1 MNRQLVVALLAVA
14 TAFAGVPAP
23 AAAAVDQTAQQQTA
37 QCTFPVTVTDAT
49 GTEVTITDDPE
60 RVVTTNP
67 SAAQTMWEL
76 GARDEVVGVSQYAT
90 YLDGASEKGNVSGSG
105 GLNVEAV
112 VGLEPDLVLV
122 PNSSYNAEPD
132 RIEQLRSADIS
143 VVVFESGK
151 SLDAVADKVE
161 RVGRMTG
168 NCEAGVE
175 RAEEMRESMAHM
187 EQALDGAERPVG
199 LNSFFGY
206 SSGSGTFISDIMTTA
221 GLRNGAAEANLTG
234 FAQINEE
241 LVVELNPEYIVVPDH
256 APVPSSPAYNSTT
269 AVQEGNVIVIEAHK
283 LQQPA
288 PRAIEASEAILE
300 AVHPD
305 AYERYRQLET
315 ESATESPE
323 SPTEDAT
330 ETTTA
335 ADATA
340 TDATETDAAEST
352 ATTGSSEST
361 TESDAPG
368 FGVVAGLAAV
378 GAVVLLARR
387 R

>member
-1 MNRQLVVALLAVA
+1 MNRQLVVALLAFA
-14 TAFAGVPAP
+14 TVFAGIPAP
-23 AAAAVDQTAQQQTA
+23 AAAAVDQAASHQTA
-37 QCTFPVTVTDAT
+37 TCTFPVTVTDAT
-49 GTEVTITDDPE
+49 GTDVTIAEDPE

-76 GARDEVVGVSQYAT
+76 GARDEVVGVSQYAM
-90 YLDGASEKGNVSGSG
+90 YLDGAAEKGNVSGSG

-112 VGLEPDLVLV
+112 IGLEPDLVLV

-132 RIEQLRSADIS
+132 RIAQLRSADIS
-143 VVVFESGK
+143 VVVSESGK
-151 SLDAVADKVE
+151 SLDAVADKTE

-175 RAEEMRESMAHM
+175 RAAEMRESIRHM
-187 EQALDGAERPVG
+187 RAALDGAERPVG

-241 LVVELNPEYIVVPDH
+241 LVVEMNPEYIVVPDH

-269 AVQEGNVIVIEAHK
+269 AMQEGNVIVIEAHK

-315 ESATESPE
+315 ESATEPDS
-323 SPTEDAT
+323 TAT
-330 ETTTA
+330 ATTTA

-340 TDATETDAAEST
+340 TAATATDATEAT
-352 ATTGSSEST
+352 ATTESSEST

-378 GAVVLLARR
+378 GAVALLARR

>member
-1 MNRQLVVALLAVA
+1 MNRQLVVALLAFA
-14 TAFAGVPAP
+14 TVLAGIPAP
-23 AAAAVDQTAQQQTA
+23 AAAAVGQAAPQQTA
-37 QCTFPVTVTDAT
+37 ACTFPVTVTDAT

-60 RVVTTNP
+60 RIVTTNP

-90 YLDGASEKGNVSGSG
+90 YLDGAADKGNVSGSG

-112 VGLEPDLVLV
+112 IGLEPDLVLV

-143 VVVFESGK
+143 VVVFESGE
-151 SLDAVADKVE
+151 SLAAVANKTE

-175 RAEEMRESMAHM
+175 RAAEMRDSMANM

-221 GLRNGAAEANLTG
+221 GLRNGAAEANITG

-241 LVVELNPEYIVVPDH
+241 LVVEMNPEYIVVPDH

-269 AVQEGNVIVIEAHK
+269 AMQEGNVIVIEAHK

-315 ESATESPE
+315 ESATE
-323 SPTEDAT
+323 
-330 ETTTA
+330 TTA
-335 ADATA
+335 TADATA
-340 TDATETDAAEST
+340 TDATE
-352 ATTGSSEST
+352 ATTTTESSEST

-368 FGVVAGLAAV
+368 FGVVAGLAAI
-378 GAVVLLARR
+378 GAVALLARR

>member
-1 MNRQLVVALLAVA
+1 MNRQLVVALLAFA
-14 TAFAGVPAP
+14 TVLAGVPAP
-23 AAAAVDQTAQQQTA
+23 AAAAVDQTAQQQTT
-37 QCTFPVTVTDAT
+37 QCTFPMTVTDAT

-76 GARDEVVGVSQYAT
+76 GARDEVVGVSQYAM

-112 VGLEPDLVLV
+112 IGLEPDLVLV

-132 RIEQLRSADIS
+132 RIGQLRSADIS
-143 VVVFESGK
+143 VVVFESGE
-151 SLDAVADKVE
+151 SLGAVANKTE
-161 RVGRMTG
+161 RIGRMTG

-175 RAEEMRESMAHM
+175 RAGEMRDSMAHM
-187 EQALDGAERPVG
+187 EQALDGVERPVG

-206 SSGSGTFISDIMTTA
+206 TSGSETFISDLMTTA

-234 FAQINEE
+234 FAPINEE
-241 LVVELNPEYIVVPDH
+241 LVVEMNPEYIVVPDH

-269 AVQEGNVIVIEAHK
+269 AIQEDNVIVIEAHK

-288 PRAIEASEAILE
+288 PRAIEASEEILE
-300 AVHPD
+300 VVHPD
-305 AYERYRQLET
+305 AYERYQQLEN
-315 ESATESPE
+315 ESATES
-323 SPTEDAT
+323 TEDAT
-330 ETTTA
+330 ETT
-335 ADATA
+335 TA
-340 TDATETDAAEST
+340 TDATETDAAGST
-352 ATTGSSEST
+352 ATTESSEST

-368 FGVVAGLAAV
+368 FGVVAGLAAI

>member
-1 MNRQLVVALLAVA
+1 MNRQLVVALLALA
-14 TAFAGVPAP
+14 TVFAGVPAP
-23 AAAAVDQTAQQQTA
+23 AAAAVDQTAQQQPA
-37 QCTFPVTVTDAT
+37 QCTFPMTVTDAT

-76 GARDEVVGVSQYAT
+76 GARDEVVGVSQYAM

-112 VGLEPDLVLV
+112 IGLEPDLVLV

-132 RIEQLRSADIS
+132 RVGQLRSADIS

-151 SLDAVADKVE
+151 SLDAVANKTE

-175 RAEEMRESMAHM
+175 RAGEMRESMEHM
-187 EQALDGAERPVG
+187 RQALDGAERPVG

-206 SSGSGTFISDIMTTA
+206 TSGSETFISDIMTTA

-241 LVVELNPEYIVVPDH
+241 LVVDMNPEYIVVPDH

-269 AVQEGNVIVIEAHK
+269 AIQEGNVIVIEAHK

-288 PRAIEASEAILE
+288 PRAIEASEEILE

-305 AYERYRQLET
+305 AYERYQQLET
-315 ESATESPE
+315 ESATDA
-323 SPTEDAT
+323 TENAT
-330 ETTTA
+330 ETT
-335 ADATA
+335 ADA
-340 TDATETDAAEST
+340 DATETDATESP
-352 ATTGSSEST
+352 ATTESSEST

-368 FGVVAGLAAV
+368 FGVVVGLAAI

>member
-1 MNRQLVVALLAVA
+1 VNRQLVVALLVFA

-23 AAAAVDQTAQQQTA
+23 AAAAVEQAAPHQTGA
-37 QCTFPVTVTDAT
+37 CTFPVTVTDAT
-49 GTEVTITDDPE
+49 GTDVTIAEDPE

-76 GARDEVVGVSQYAT
+76 GARDEVVGVSQYAM
-90 YLDGASEKGNVSGSG
+90 YLDGAAEKGNVSGSG
-105 GLNVEAV
+105 GLKVEAV
-112 VGLEPDLVLV
+112 IGLEPDLVLV

-132 RIEQLRSADIS
+132 RIGQLRSADIS

-151 SLDAVADKVE
+151 SLDAVADKTE

-168 NCEAGVE
+168 NCEAGAE
-175 RAEEMRESMAHM
+175 RAGEMRESIEHM
-187 EQALDGAERPVG
+187 RQALDGAERPVG

-206 SSGSGTFISDIMTTA
+206 TSGSETFISDIMTTG

-241 LVVELNPEYIVVPDH
+241 LVVQMNPEYIVVPDH
-256 APVPSSPAYNSTT
+256 APVPSTPAYNSTT
-269 AVQEGNVIVIEAHK
+269 AMQEGNVIVIEAHK

-315 ESATESPE
+315 ESATDSES
-323 SPTEDAT
+323 T
-330 ETTTA
+330 ET
-335 ADATA
+335 ATA
-340 TDATETDAAEST
+340 TTATATETDATEAT

-361 TESDAPG
+361 TEGDAPG

-378 GAVVLLARR
+378 GAVALLARR

>member
-1 MNRQLVVALLAVA
+1 MNRQLVVALLTLA
-14 TAFAGVPAP
+14 TVFAGIPAP
-23 AAAAVDQTAQQQTA
+23 AVAAVDQAASHQTA
-37 QCTFPVTVTDAT
+37 TCTFPVTVTDAT
-49 GTEVTITDDPE
+49 GTDVTIAEDPE

-76 GARDEVVGVSQYAT
+76 GARDEVVGVSQYAM
-90 YLDGASEKGNVSGSG
+90 YLDGAAEKGNVSGSG

-112 VGLEPDLVLV
+112 IGLEPDLVLV

-132 RIEQLRSADIS
+132 RIAQLRSADIS

-151 SLDAVADKVE
+151 SLDAVADKTE

-175 RAEEMRESMAHM
+175 RAAEMRESIRHM
-187 EQALDGAERPVG
+187 RAALDGAERPVG

-241 LVVELNPEYIVVPDH
+241 LVVEMNPEYIVVPDH

-269 AVQEGNVIVIEAHK
+269 AMQEGNVIVIEAHK

-315 ESATESPE
+315 ESATEPDS
-323 SPTEDAT
+323 TAT
-330 ETTTA
+330 ATTTA

-340 TDATETDAAEST
+340 TAATATDATEAT
-352 ATTGSSEST
+352 ATTESSEST

-378 GAVVLLARR
+378 GAVALLARR

>member
-1 MNRQLVVALLAVA
+1 MNRQLVVALLAFA
-14 TAFAGVPAP
+14 TVLAGVPAP
-23 AAAAVDQTAQQQTA
+23 AAAAVGQAAPQQTA
-37 QCTFPVTVTDAT
+37 ACTFPVTVTDAT

-76 GARDEVVGVSQYAT
+76 GARDEVVGVSQYAM
-90 YLDGASEKGNVSGSG
+90 YLDGAADKGNVSGSG

-112 VGLEPDLVLV
+112 IGLEPDLVLV

-132 RIEQLRSADIS
+132 RIEQLRSADIP
-143 VVVFESGK
+143 VVVFESGE
-151 SLDAVADKVE
+151 SLAAVADKTE

-175 RAEEMRESMAHM
+175 RAAEMRDSMANM

-241 LVVELNPEYIVVPDH
+241 LVVEMNPEYIVVPDH

-269 AVQEGNVIVIEAHK
+269 AMQEGNVIVIEAHK

-305 AYERYRQLET
+305 AYERYQQLET
-315 ESATESPE
+315 ESATASTES
-323 SPTEDAT
+323 AT

-340 TDATETDAAEST
+340 TDATETESAEST
-352 ATTGSSEST
+352 EATTTTESSDST

-368 FGVVAGLAAV
+368 FGVVAGLAAI
-378 GAVVLLARR
+378 GAAVLLARR

>member
-1 MNRQLVVALLAVA
+1 MNRQLVVALLAFA
-14 TAFAGVPAP
+14 TVFAGVPAP
-23 AAAAVDQTAQQQTA
+23 AAAAVGQAAPHQTAT
-37 QCTFPVTVTDAT
+37 CTFPVTVTDAT
-49 GTEVTITDDPE
+49 GTDVTIAEDPE

-90 YLDGASEKGNVSGSG
+90 YLDGAAEKGNVSGSG

-112 VGLEPDLVLV
+112 IGLEPDLVLV

-151 SLDAVADKVE
+151 SLDAVADKTE

-175 RAEEMRESMAHM
+175 RAAEMRESIRHM
-187 EQALDGAERPVG
+187 RQALDGAERPVG

-241 LVVELNPEYIVVPDH
+241 LVVEMNPEYIVVPDH

-269 AVQEGNVIVIEAHK
+269 AMQEGNVIVIEAHK

-288 PRAIEASEAILE
+288 PRAIEASEVILE

-315 ESATESPE
+315 ESATESD
-323 SPTEDAT
+323 STATATTTVADAT
-330 ETTTA
+330 ATA
-335 ADATA
+335 ATA
-340 TDATETDAAEST
+340 TDATEAT
-352 ATTGSSEST
+352 ATAESSEST

-368 FGVVAGLAAV
+368 FGAVVGLAAV
-378 GAVVLLARR
+378 GAVALLARR

>member
-1 MNRQLVVALLAVA
+1 MNRQLVVALLALA
-14 TAFAGVPAP
+14 TVFAGVPAP
-23 AAAAVDQTAQQQTA
+23 AAAAVDQTAQQQPA
-37 QCTFPVTVTDAT
+37 QCTFPMTVTDAT
-49 GTEVTITDDPE
+49 GTEVTITDDPG

-76 GARDEVVGVSQYAT
+76 GARDEVVGVSQYAM

-112 VGLEPDLVLV
+112 IGLEPDLVLV

-132 RIEQLRSADIS
+132 RVGQLRSADIS

-151 SLDAVADKVE
+151 SLDAVANKTE

-175 RAEEMRESMAHM
+175 RAGEMRESMEHM
-187 EQALDGAERPVG
+187 RQALDGAERPVG

-206 SSGSGTFISDIMTTA
+206 TSGSETFISDIMTTA

-241 LVVELNPEYIVVPDH
+241 LVVDMNPEYIVVPDH

-269 AVQEGNVIVIEAHK
+269 AIQEGNVIVIEAHK

-288 PRAIEASEAILE
+288 PRAIEASEEILE

-305 AYERYRQLET
+305 AYERYQQLET
-315 ESATESPE
+315 ESATDA
-323 SPTEDAT
+323 TENAT
-330 ETTTA
+330 ETT
-335 ADATA
+335 ADA
-340 TDATETDAAEST
+340 DATETDATESP
-352 ATTGSSEST
+352 ATTESSEST

-368 FGVVAGLAAV
+368 FGVVVGLAAI

>member
-1 MNRQLVVALLAVA
+1 MNRQLVVALLALA
-14 TAFAGVPAP
+14 TVFAGVPAP
-23 AAAAVDQTAQQQTA
+23 AAAAVDQTAQQQPA
-37 QCTFPVTVTDAT
+37 QCTFPMTVTDAT

-76 GARDEVVGVSQYAT
+76 GARDEVVGVSQYAM

-112 VGLEPDLVLV
+112 IGLEPDLVLV

-132 RIEQLRSADIS
+132 RVGQLRSADIS

-151 SLDAVADKVE
+151 SLDAVADKTE

-175 RAEEMRESMAHM
+175 RAGEMRESMEHM
-187 EQALDGAERPVG
+187 RQALDGAERPVG

-206 SSGSGTFISDIMTTA
+206 TSGSETFISDIMTTA

-241 LVVELNPEYIVVPDH
+241 LVVDMNPEYIVVPDH

-269 AVQEGNVIVIEAHK
+269 AIQEGNVIVIEAHK

-288 PRAIEASEAILE
+288 PRAIEASEEILE

-305 AYERYRQLET
+305 AYERYQQLET
-315 ESATESPE
+315 ESATDA
-323 SPTEDAT
+323 TENAT
-330 ETTTA
+330 ETT
-335 ADATA
+335 ADA
-340 TDATETDAAEST
+340 DATETDATESP
-352 ATTGSSEST
+352 ATTESSEST

-368 FGVVAGLAAV
+368 FGVVVGLAAI